1 MQETPTI
8 MPTEGLHVVHL
19 FFRIEHSQWELL
31 DPKAQ
36 IAAKTA
42 LAELVREIRALP
54 QTQLL
59 LFSMVTPKADIGF
72 MLLTPDLQ
80 VADATAKRLALALGP
95 DILTPTFTWLSMTER
110 SEYTTSEDEYA
121 STLQKDEGIA
131 PDSPEF
137 SEKMDAFRT
146 RMAKYLQD
154 RLYPNMPDWPVA
166 CLYPMSKRRV
176 PGQNWYALDF
186 DTRKKLMAG
195 HARVGRTY
203 AGRVRQLITG
213 STGLDD
219 EEWFVT
225 LFAHTTSELKSIVYE
240 MRFDEVSAQYA
251 EFGEFLIGIQLP
263 LDTLYARLNL

>member
-1 MQETPTI
+1 MTAATVWSSRRTRRGARRARTI
-8 MPTEGLHVVHL
+8 WRDDAIDREMMTTTNRKRLRTRVD
-19 FFRIEHSQWELL
+19 L
-31 DPKAQ
+31 DGMAHFAHTSRG
-36 IAAKTA
+36 AAGA
-42 LAELVREIRALP
+42 RGDGE
-54 QTQLL
+54 
-59 LFSMVTPKADIGF
+59 
-72 MLLTPDLQ
+72 
-80 VADATAKRLALALGP
+80 RLALALGP

-121 STLQKDEGIA
+121 ASLQKEEGIA
-131 PDSPEF
+131 LESPDYA
-137 SEKMDAFRT
+137 EKMEAFRS

-166 CLYPMSKRRV
+166 CLYPMSKRRA

-225 LFAHTTSELKSIVYE
+225 LFAHSTSELKSIVYE

>member
-1 MQETPTI
+1 MQQTPAI
-8 MPTEGLHVVHL
+8 LPTEGLHVVHL
-19 FFRIEHSQWELL
+19 FFRVEHSQWELL
-31 DPKAQ
+31 DPKAK

-42 LAELVREIRALP
+42 LAELVREVRALP

-59 LFSMVTPKADIGF
+59 LFSIVTPKADLGF

-80 VADATAKRLALALGP
+80 VADAMAKRLALALGP

-110 SEYTTSEDEYA
+110 SEYTTSEEEYA
-121 STLQKDEGIA
+121 TTLIQEEGLA
-131 PDSPEF
+131 KDSPEF
-137 SEKMDAFRT
+137 TEKIETFRA
-146 RMAKYLQD
+146 RIEKYLQD

-166 CLYPMSKRRV
+166 CLYPMSKRRA

-186 DTRKKLMAG
+186 DSRKKLMAG

-240 MRFDEVSAQYA
+240 MRFDEVSTQYA

-263 LDTLYARLNL
+263 LDSLYARLNL

>member
-1 MQETPTI
+1 MQETPAI
-8 MPTEGLHVVHL
+8 LPAEGLHVVHL
-19 FFRIEHSQWELL
+19 FFRVEHSQWELL
-31 DPKAQ
+31 DTKAR

-59 LFSMVTPKADIGF
+59 LFSMVTPKADLGF

-80 VADATAKRLALALGP
+80 VADAMSKRLALALGP

-121 STLQKDEGIA
+121 ATLQADEGLA
-131 PDSPEF
+131 SGSPEF
-137 SEKMDAFRT
+137 TEKMEAFRN

-166 CLYPMSKRRV
+166 CLYPMSKRRA

-263 LDTLYARLNL
+263 LDSLYARLNL